1 MNLLTQLIITVVA
14 AAAAVA
20 ADIIAPK
27 VMVVSMFAPE
37 AQAWYHNFEYSGL
50 GNLSAIEI
58 TSRGLSMLFPSIF
71 CTQDASVCHVTV
83 GEGEINAAASAMA
96 LLLSPAFDLRETYF
110 LLGGIAGVNPHR
122 ATLGS
127 VAFARYAVQVGLQY
141 EVDPRSAPDDWQTG
155 YISYGSDR
163 PHQYPSVFYG
173 SEVFELNAKLRD
185 VAYDLASTAT
195 LDDADNARALRAQ
208 YAAGSA
214 DAAAAAPPSLV
225 KCDVTTSDVY
235 FVGDELA
242 REFDTTTRI
251 WTNGTGAYCMS
262 AQEDNA
268 ILEVLAR
275 GAAAAPDRLVDF
287 ARVVLLRAGANF
299 DRPPPGVPIR
309 DFMAEAAV
317 QPGQAIAAQN
327 MYSAGV
333 QVVRGIVHGW
343 DETFA
348 RGLAPDNYVGDML
361 GRLGGEPDF
370 GTPEARLDAQRRLL
384 TAGSRGQA
392 RRRVQMQ
399 SREPETETGPEEARR
414 QERQRRQTW
423 RERRGRETTVVAN
436 AKL

>member
-1 MNLLTQLIITVVA
+1 MVVA
-14 AAAAVA
+14 VAVAVA
-20 ADIIAPK
+20 ADTITPK
-27 VMVVSMFAPE
+27 VMIVSMFAPE
-37 AQAWYHNFEYSGL
+37 AQAWYHKFEHCGL
-50 GNLSAIEI
+50 GNLSAIDI
-58 TSRGLSMLFPSIF
+58 TTRGLSMLFPSIS

-96 LLLSPAFDLRETYF
+96 LLLSPAFDLRKTYF

-141 EVDPRSAPDDWQTG
+141 EVDPRSAPDDWDTG

-163 PHQYPSVFYG
+163 PHQYPSVVYG

-185 VAYDLASTAT
+185 AAYELASTAT
-195 LDDADNARALRAQ
+195 LDDADNARALGAQ

-214 DAAAAAPPSLV
+214 AAPPGLV

-235 FVGDELA
+235 FVGDKLA
-242 REFDTTTRI
+242 QEFDATTEI

-268 ILEVLAR
+268 ILEVLVR
-275 GAAAAPDRLVDF
+275 GAADRLVDF
-287 ARVVLLRAGANF
+287 SRIVLLRAGANF

-309 DFMAEAAV
+309 DFMAEAAA
-317 QPGQAIAAQN
+317 QSGQAIAAQN

-333 QVVRGIVHGW
+333 QVVGGIVRGW

-361 GRLGGEPDF
+361 GSLGGEPDF
-370 GTPEARLDAQRRLL
+370 GTPGVRLDAQRRLV
-384 TAGSRGQA
+384 TAGSNRQA
-392 RRRVQMQ
+392 RRRVRMQ
-399 SREPETETGPEEARR
+399 SQEHVEARR

-423 RERRGRETTVVAN
+423 QERRGGETAVVAN
-436 AKL
+436 AIL

>member
-1 MNLLTQLIITVVA
+1 MHLLTHLIITVVA
-14 AAAAVA
+14 AGAAVA

-27 VMVVSMFAPE
+27 VMVVSMFTPE
-37 AQAWYHNFEYSGL
+37 AQAWYDNFEHSGL
-50 GNLSAIEI
+50 GNLSAVKI
-58 TSRGLSMLFPSIF
+58 TSRGLSMLFSSIF
-71 CTQDASVCHVTV
+71 CTQDASVCHITV

-96 LLLSPAFDLRETYF
+96 LLLSPAFDLRATYF

-141 EVDPRSAPDDWQTG
+141 EVDPRSAPDDWETG

-163 PHQYPSVFYG
+163 PHQYPSVVYG

-208 YAAGSA
+208 YTAGSA
-214 DAAAAAPPSLV
+214 AAAAAAPPSLV

-242 REFDTTTRI
+242 REFDATTRI

-268 ILEVLAR
+268 ILEVLVR
-275 GAAAAPDRLVDF
+275 GAADRLVDF

-333 QVVRGIVHGW
+333 QVVRGIVRGW

-370 GTPEARLDAQRRLL
+370 GTPEARLDAQRQLL
-384 TAGSRGQA
+384 ATGSKGQA

-399 SREPETETGPEEARR
+399 SREPEAETGPEEARR

-423 RERRGRETTVVAN
+423 QERRARETTVVAN
-436 AKL
+436 ARL

>member
-1 MNLLTQLIITVVA
+1 MHLLTRLITMVVA
-14 AAAAVA
+14 VAVAVA
-20 ADIIAPK
+20 ADSITPK
-27 VMVVSMFAPE
+27 VMIVSMFAPE
-37 AQAWYHNFEYSGL
+37 AQVWYRNFERSGL
-50 GNLSAIEI
+50 GNLSAIDI
-58 TSRGLSMLFPSIF
+58 PSRGLSMLFPSIF

-110 LLGGIAGVNPHR
+110 VLGGIAGANPHR

-141 EVDPRSAPDDWQTG
+141 EVDPRSAPDDWETG
-155 YISYGSDR
+155 YVSYGSDR
-163 PHQYPSVFYG
+163 PHQYPTIVYG

-185 VAYDLASTAT
+185 AAYDLASTAT
-195 LDDADNARALRAQ
+195 LDDADNARRLRAQ

-214 DAAAAAPPSLV
+214 TAAAAAAAAAAPPSLV

-268 ILEVLAR
+268 ILEVLVR
-275 GAAAAPDRLVDF
+275 GAAARLVDF

-309 DFMAEAAV
+309 DFMAEAAT

-333 QVVRGIVHGW
+333 HVVRGIVRGW

-361 GRLGGEPDF
+361 GSLGGEPDF
-370 GTPEARLDAQRRLL
+370 GTPGARLDAQRRRLA
-384 TAGSRGQA
+384 AGSKRRA
-392 RRRVQMQ
+392 RMQ
-399 SREPETETGPEEARR
+399 SREPETEETGPQEARR

-423 RERRGRETTVVAN
+423 QERRGREATVVAN
-436 AKL
+436 ARL

>member
-14 AAAAVA
+14 AAVAVA

-27 VMVVSMFAPE
+27 VMIVSMFAPE

-50 GNLSAIEI
+50 GNLSAIDI

-141 EVDPRSAPDDWQTG
+141 EVDPRSAPDDWETG
-155 YISYGSDR
+155 YISYGSNR
-163 PHQYPSVFYG
+163 PRQYPSVVYG

-195 LDDADNARALRAQ
+195 FDDADNARALRAQ
-208 YAAGSA
+208 YAAGS
-214 DAAAAAPPSLV
+214 AAAAAPPSLV

-235 FVGDELA
+235 FVGDQLA

-268 ILEVLAR
+268 ILEVLVR
-275 GAAAAPDRLVDF
+275 GAAALDRLVDF

-333 QVVRGIVHGW
+333 QVVRGIVRGW

-370 GTPEARLDAQRRLL
+370 GTSEARLDAQRRLL
-384 TAGSRGQA
+384 TAGSKRQA
-392 RRRVQMQ
+392 RRPMRMQ
-399 SREPETETGPEEARR
+399 SREPEEARR
-414 QERQRRQTW
+414 QQRQRRQTW
-423 RERRGRETTVVAN
+423 QERRGRETTVVAN
-436 AKL
+436 AKLRSIS

>member
-1 MNLLTQLIITVVA
+1 MHLLTQLITMVVA
-14 AAAAVA
+14 VAVAVA
-20 ADIIAPK
+20 ADTITPK
-27 VMVVSMFAPE
+27 VMIVSMFAPE
-37 AQAWYHNFEYSGL
+37 AQAWYHKFEHCGL
-50 GNLSAIEI
+50 GNLSAIDI
-58 TSRGLSMLFPSIF
+58 TTRGLSMLFPSIS

-96 LLLSPAFDLRETYF
+96 LLLSPAFDLRKTYF

-141 EVDPRSAPDDWQTG
+141 EVDPRSAPDDWDTG

-163 PHQYPSVFYG
+163 PHQYPSVVYG

-185 VAYDLASTAT
+185 AAYELASTAT
-195 LDDADNARALRAQ
+195 LDDADNARALGAQ

-214 DAAAAAPPSLV
+214 AAPPGLV

-235 FVGDELA
+235 FVGDKLA
-242 REFDTTTRI
+242 QEFDATTEI

-268 ILEVLAR
+268 ILEVLVR
-275 GAAAAPDRLVDF
+275 GAADRLVDF
-287 ARVVLLRAGANF
+287 SRIVLLRAGANF

-309 DFMAEAAV
+309 DFMAEAAA

-333 QVVRGIVHGW
+333 QVVRGIVRGW

-361 GRLGGEPDF
+361 GSLGGEPDF
-370 GTPEARLDAQRRLL
+370 GTPGVRLDAQRRLV
-384 TAGSRGQA
+384 TAGSNRQA
-392 RRRVQMQ
+392 RRRVRMQ
-399 SREPETETGPEEARR
+399 SQEHVEARR
-414 QERQRRQTW
+414 QERQK
-423 RERRGRETTVVAN
+423 EAN
-436 AKL
+436 LARA